1 MGLRLGPPR
10 WKTRP
15 GAGTLARVGI
25 ERRRTEPSRLL
36 NLAFDAIFA
45 IDANSHVITYWNA
58 GAEGMYG
65 YSREEAVGQ
74 VSGVLLKTR
83 KSTGQDDAYEQVTRE
98 GRWDGR
104 LVQTRHDG
112 AELYVDAK
120 WVLDPE
126 SGIILEVNREVTD
139 QIRLA
144 ERFELLV
151 SSVRDYAIFLLDPEG
166 RVASWN
172 EGARRIKGYE
182 EDEIVGQNYAV
193 FYSPEAQADGIPAL
207 NLAIATETGALEY
220 EGWRVRKDGT
230 QFWATVV
237 ITALR
242 DPSGRLTGF
251 AKVTRDMTARQ
262 LERQRLEEL
271 ERSKSTFLNLVAH
284 ELRSPLTVLRGY
296 ISLFRDAD
304 QKALYELAQ
313 KSLPALEART
323 VEMGRLVDQ
332 MVEVARLEEG
342 TMDLRAERFD
352 MTSAVE
358 RSIEAMK
365 ALDSSS
371 SHPIRIEAFPEELN
385 VVGDA
390 DRLHTMVSNLLSN
403 AIKYSPEGGDITI
416 AFSREAGFGRVTV
429 SDHGVGIPPE
439 DQARLFSPFSRVARK
454 DLRYVAGTGMGL
466 YLSRELARRQGGDVA
481 LLYSSPGGSAFAVTL
496 PLA

>member
-1 MGLRLGPPR
+1 
-10 WKTRP
+10 
-15 GAGTLARVGI
+15 
-25 ERRRTEPSRLL
+25 
-36 NLAFDAIFA
+36 
-45 IDANSHVITYWNA
+45 
-58 GAEGMYG
+58 MYG
-65 YSREEAVGQ
+65 YSRKEALGQ
-74 VSGVLLKTR
+74 VSGDLLKTR
-83 KSTGQDDAYEQVTRE
+83 KPSGQDDAYEQVTRD

-104 LVQTRHDG
+104 LVQTRRDG
-112 AELYVDAK
+112 AEVYVDAK
-120 WVLDPE
+120 WVLDPVG
-126 SGIILEVNREVTD
+126 GIILEVNREVTD
-139 QIRLA
+139 HVRLA

-151 SSVRDYAIFLLDPEG
+151 GSVREYAIFLLDTEG

-172 EGARRIKGYE
+172 EGARRIKGYDE
-182 EDEIVGQNYAV
+182 GEIVGQNYAV

-207 NLAIATETGALEY
+207 NLAIAAEIGALEY
-220 EGWRVRKDGT
+220 EGWRLRKDGT

-304 QKALYELAQ
+304 EKALYELAQ
-313 KSLPALEART
+313 KSLPALEAKT

-342 TMDLRAERFD
+342 TIDLRMERFD
-352 MTSAVE
+352 MTGSVE
-358 RSIEAMK
+358 RSMEAVR
-365 ALDSSS
+365 ALDASS
-371 SHPIRIEAFPEELN
+371 SHPMVVEPFSEELN
-385 VVGDA
+385 VVGDSE
-390 DRLHTMVSNLLSN
+390 RLHTIVSNLLSN
-403 AIKYSPEGGDITI
+403 AIKYAPDGGDITI
-416 AFSREAGFGRVTV
+416 SFSRVPGFGRVTV

-439 DQARLFSPFSRVARK
+439 DQARLFSPFTRVARK
-454 DLRYVAGTGMGL
+454 DLRYVPGTGMGL
-466 YLSRELARRQGGDVA
+466 YLSRELARKQGGDVV

-496 PLA
+496 PLAQ